1 MRRKGNVMAKK
12 TERTR
17 KPNPRIVVIGPFEKK
32 WWYVSVELAGN
43 DLRLCDRGEFEKTYR
58 TRGAA
63 MRAASKLR
71 ESLAGHDWFTVP
83 IQVDVID

>member
-1 MRRKGNVMAKK
+1 MAKK

-32 WWYVSVELAGN
+32 WWYVSVELSGIE
-43 DLRLCDRGEFEKTYR
+43 LHVCGRGEADKTWA

-83 IQVDVID
+83 IQVDLVD

>member
-1 MRRKGNVMAKK
+1 MAKK

-17 KPNPRIVVIGPFEKK
+17 KPNPRIVVEGPYGGK
-32 WWYVSVELAGN
+32 WWDVFAELAGN
-43 DLRLCDRGEFEKTYR
+43 DLPICGRGEGRKTYA

-71 ESLAGHDWFTVP
+71 DSLAGHDWFTVP

>member
-1 MRRKGNVMAKK
+1 MAKK
-12 TERTR
+12 TEKKSTR
-17 KPNPRIVVIGPFEKK
+17 KPNPRIVVTGPHIR
-32 WWYVSVELAGN
+32 WWDIRIELAGN
-43 DLRLCDRGEFEKTYR
+43 DLILCHRGEGRKTWA

-83 IQVDVID
+83 IQVDIVS